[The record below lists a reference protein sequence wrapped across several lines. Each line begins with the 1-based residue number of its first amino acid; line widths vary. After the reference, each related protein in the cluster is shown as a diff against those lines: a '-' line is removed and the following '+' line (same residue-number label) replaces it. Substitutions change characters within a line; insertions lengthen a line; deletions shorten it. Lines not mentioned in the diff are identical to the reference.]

1 MKAFNCPQCGAS
13 LEFERIE
20 NPLVRCNYC
29 NSMVVVPAE
38 LRPTPASP
46 PPPEPERSSADAY
59 GDVEPKK
66 IAVTIVALVLAAAG
80 LGLLVSRCG
89 RTSNRLGLVQTPTPR
104 FTPAQTPTPKP
115 AGYSVAYTLGG
126 KGTGPGLFED
136 DMTVAVAA
144 DGQVYVSDESRRVQ
158 RFDSSGKF
166 VNTWNIPVETKWY
179 EKLRGGPHKLL
190 LNSAGQLYAVL
201 AGVILKLDGETGEVL
216 GAAHGSDYIHD
227 AANAPG
233 GGLLI
238 VSQKGEDDELV
249 LLGGDGRAARRTH
262 RFVSSLLDK
271 KLEVEALRVASD
283 GAGDTYA
290 LYAIGGVE
298 GEHSY
303 DDEDIAVFKYSPN
316 GKYLARFGGEGDE
329 PGQYGPPT
337 TFAVDSEGRAYV
349 CEAFDK
355 IHVFN
360 PDGRFLR
367 TLKAP
372 HGVESLAFDAQGAL
386 YVAGGNKVSKLV
398 LDR

>member
-1 MKAFNCPQCGAS
+1 MKAFNCPQCGAT
-13 LEFERIE
+13 LEFERIDK
-20 NPLVRCNYC
+20 PYVRCNYC
-29 NSMVVVPAE
+29 DSMVVVPAE
-38 LRPTPASP
+38 LRPPPPAA
-46 PPPEPERSSADAY
+46 PPPEPERSAADAY

-66 IAVTIVALVLAAAG
+66 IAVTVVALVIAAAV

-89 RTSNRLGLVQTPTPR
+89 RTSRLGLVQTPTPR
-104 FTPAQTPTPKP
+104 FTPNPSPTPKP
-115 AGYSVAYTLGG
+115 AGYSVAYTFGG
-126 KGTGPGLFED
+126 KGTGPGLFQD
-136 DMTVAVAA
+136 DMTVAVAG
-144 DGQVYVSDESRRVQ
+144 DGHVYVSDESRRVQ
-158 RFDSSGKF
+158 RFDASGEF

-179 EKLRGGPHKLL
+179 EKLRGGPNKLL
-190 LNSAGQLYAVL
+190 VNNAGQLYAVL

-271 KLEVEALRVASD
+271 KLEVEALRVGAD
-283 GAGDTYA
+283 AAGDTYA
-290 LYAIGGVE
+290 LYAIGGVT
-298 GEHSY
+298 GEHYY
-303 DDEDIAVFKYSPN
+303 DDEDIAVFKFGPN
-316 GKYLARFGGEGDE
+316 GKYVARFGGQGSE

-337 TFAVDSEGRAYV
+337 TFAVDSDGRVYV
-349 CEAFDK
+349 CETFDQ

-386 YVAGGNKVSKLV
+386 YVAGSNKVSKLV
-398 LDR
+398 LDK